1 MPGSSEPAGAPRAG
15 APHPAGASRSAAPEP
30 GRWMRREIRE
40 QPGVLAR
47 LCDLAGPQL
56 RALGARLR
64 RRPPSLVVLAA
75 RGSSDNAALYGRY
88 LIETLWGIPTSLA
101 APSVVTV
108 YGAGL
113 RLRGALVVA
122 LSQSGASTDIVEFL
136 GAARGRGAL
145 TVAITNRGR
154 SPLARAA
161 HETVLLHAGPER
173 SVAATK
179 TYTAQL
185 TVLSLLAAEAAGAQA
200 LAARHRDLPALAE
213 RVLGIE
219 ERVRDVARRCRRFEE
234 CLVTSR
240 GYNFATAREAALK
253 LKETCYLVAEP
264 LSSAD
269 LLHGPIAVVERH
281 FPVILVAPPGRAL
294 PHLSMIAARLRRRGA
309 GSIVLSSDTA
319 LLRRASMP
327 LGIPVAVD
335 EALSPHLY
343 VLPLQ
348 LLAYHLSRLRGL
360 DPDRPRG
367 LRKVTRAR

>member
-145 TVAITNRGR
+145 
-154 SPLARAA
+154 
-161 HETVLLHAGPER
+161 TVLLHAGPER